1 MASVMEYYGKIK
13 NRCIAKPETDE
24 ERTKRRA
31 AEIEV
36 LKLALAT
43 FEKKTVLVV
52 GGAKA
57 ALEKLREYYGD
68 AAAALV
74 QDDKFRSAGPST
86 RTSLNGVGTRKP
98 QTHRWPP

>member
-43 FEKKTVLVV
+43 
-52 GGAKA
+52 
-57 ALEKLREYYGD
+57 ALAILRPP
-68 AAAALV
+68 
-74 QDDKFRSAGPST
+74 RT
-86 RTSLNGVGTRKP
+86 RM
-98 QTHRWPP
+98 